1 MTKESKYFSL
11 DDRLDYFSVPKSK
24 KDVDLKTLV
33 ENQLTLLQELSD
45 DAKSGRYTFDE
56 LSIFFT
62 GAAKTIK
69 FLYEKLCQ
77 SEASN

>member
-1 MTKESKYFSL
+1 MAKESKYFSL
-11 DDRLDYFSVPKSK
+11 DDRLDYFSVAKFK
-24 KDVDLKTLV
+24 KDIDLKTLV

-56 LSIFFT
+56 LSIFFM

-77 SEASN
+77 SEAGN